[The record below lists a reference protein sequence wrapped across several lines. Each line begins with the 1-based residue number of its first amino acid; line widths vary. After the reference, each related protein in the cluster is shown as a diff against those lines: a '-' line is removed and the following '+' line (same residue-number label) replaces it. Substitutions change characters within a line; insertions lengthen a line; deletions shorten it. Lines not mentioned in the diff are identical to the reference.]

1 MAKSQPKIDDIK
13 DLKKATD
20 VSDGLMSKEDKIKL
34 DSAYK
39 PKGNI
44 ADETALLALT
54 NIKQGDV
61 YNAQSSFNLNGQNVK
76 AGDNIVCI
84 SDAATSSED
93 NWDNLGGNIDFAAA
107 LSQALVDFSAT
118 SGDISSSNTI
128 LEAINM
134 LAYDKHIHSNITA
147 LIDVSGVNTGDE
159 DTTRIGRLINE
170 ADEKTTPVD
179 ADMVGLMDSASSP
192 VIMKK
197 LSWDNIKTTLK
208 AYFDTLYAILGFYS
222 VKVGSTYITA
232 ASNQDTIEFIAGTNV
247 RLTPD
252 AVGKKVT
259 IASAYGIKVNDNPRI
274 SSDALNFLGT
284 GGVQI
289 ISSFEYNGSG
299 GLDLQLEFCADPN
312 VLISFLGYFSDGYDL
327 WGSEMGV
334 YFLEYGS
341 TYYNTPNPVC
351 GTDTESQEI
360 EGFLTHYKYNTNFH
374 SFTFHDIRTNK
385 MYISSSFWN
394 GEETIWND
402 WKRLITC
409 TDLSEADEVTAAFD
423 SGKWDIELFGES
435 SSATI
440 LAYNKEDEI
449 NINIIAY
456 EDYVLNRYNQGH
468 LGVFTFTHNLK
479 FISATPDPPQIQF
492 IRNGI
497 VIATAPAYTDPNTI
511 STDINLIEFTFK
523 VFYSPLTN
531 TVHTSVRNTIY

>member
-1 MAKSQPKIDDIK
+1 MAKTQPKIDDIK

-34 DSAYK
+34 DSVYK

-44 ADETALLALT
+44 ADKTALLALT

-61 YNAQSSFNLNGQNVK
+61 YNAQSSFNLSGQNVK
-76 AGDNIVCI
+76 AGDNIVCL

-118 SGDISSSNTI
+118 SGDIISSNTI

-232 ASNQDTIEFIAGTNV
+232 ASNQDTIEFVAGTNV

-409 TDLSEADEVTAAFD
+409 TDFETEEVPAAHEL
-423 SGKWDIELFGES
+423 GKWDINLSGES
-435 SSATI
+435 SSAI
-440 LAYNKEDEI
+440 ISNFEKGEVI
-449 NINIIAY
+449 NINISAFENHAVNLGIAGIY
-456 EDYVLNRYNQGH
+456 
-468 LGVFTFTHNLK
+468 TFTHNLQ
-479 FISATPDPPQIQF
+479 FIPPTPDSPQILF
-492 IRNGI
+492 TGNGGGNYI
-497 VIATAPAYTDPNTI
+497 TTTAPAYLDPNTI
-511 STDINLIEFTFK
+511 TTDISLIEFTFK
-523 VFYSPLTN
+523 VFYSPLIN